1 MSISYSVK
9 VPSEPRT
16 DQMVERASY
25 YDDYFKANAQV
36 KKAYPWSSE
45 HRPLESHDAQEDS
58 ANDLSLK
65 PFDDSNV
72 DVEHDA
78 LANEEYEDP
87 PKMHST
93 VKNIKTIYRPQLSY
107 QFPRHRRRRK
117 HRHHRF
123 SPYYSAPDKALL
135 VQPTPKSDVGLF
147 VLPSGGP
154 RELADDIRN
163 QFEDDQL
170 LKKAAKQPFSSQEG
184 KNCLRVRPA
193 EEALVTGP
201 WERGVMD
208 NFIRK
213 KEHFLLLI
221 WLSCCQAPH
230 RNPLSHISLF

>member
-9 VPSEPRT
+9 VPSEPRA

-25 YDDYFKANAQV
+25 YDDYFKANVQV

-45 HRPLESHDAQEDS
+45 RRPLESLDAQEDS
-58 ANDLSLK
+58 GNDLSLK
-65 PFDDSNV
+65 PFSNSNIH
-72 DVEHDA
+72 VEHD
-78 LANEEYEDP
+78 EEYEDP
-87 PKMHST
+87 LNMHSK
-93 VKNIKTIYRPQLSY
+93 VKNIKTIDRPRLSN

-123 SPYYSAPDKALL
+123 RPYYSEPEKALL

-154 RELADDIRN
+154 RELSDDIRN

-193 EEALVTGP
+193 EKAFGKGP
-201 WERGVMD
+201 WEGKGGMVSEGQLYSQEKPFSFSNMA
-208 NFIRK
+208 IV
-213 KEHFLLLI
+213 
-221 WLSCCQAPH
+221 LSSY
-230 RNPLSHISLF
+230 L